1 MIWGKVEPN
10 YKWLGLLVRN
20 SWLWESWEALA
31 LVFFDGSLAAAVLFL
46 KIASLNFYFKCQCRI
61 FFFL

>member
-1 MIWGKVEPN
+1 MVRVVGKKFLAVGE
-10 YKWLGLLVRN
+10 LGG
-20 SWLWESWEALA
+20 SGSG
-31 LVFFDGSLAAAVLFL
+31 FFDGSLAAAVLFL